1 MSDEIDLVIN
11 SLEKIQSDV
20 SYLRDKVDLQA
31 DKINDLCN
39 RQTMT
44 EDEVKKEIKG
54 RVKNETSKYKFITI
68 VFSSI
73 GGIVS
78 AITTIKQY
86 VTIH

>member
-11 SLEKIQSDV
+11 SLSKIQDDL
-20 SYLRDKVDLQA
+20 SYLRDKVDSQA
-31 DKINDLCN
+31 DKINDLCQ
-39 RQTMT
+39 RTTMT
-44 EDEVKKEIKG
+44 EEEVKKEIKG

-86 VTIH
+86 VAVH

>member
-1 MSDEIDLVIN
+1 MIN

-31 DKINDLCN
+31 DKINDLCQ
-39 RQTMT
+39 RTTMT
-44 EDEVKKEIKG
+44 EEEVKKEIKG

-86 VTIH
+86 VAVH